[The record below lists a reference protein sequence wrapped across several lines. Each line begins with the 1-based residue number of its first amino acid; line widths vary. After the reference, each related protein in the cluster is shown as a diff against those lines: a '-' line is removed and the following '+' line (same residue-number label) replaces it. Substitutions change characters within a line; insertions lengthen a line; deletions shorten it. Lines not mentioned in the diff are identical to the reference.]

1 MTKKEIDKDKFYIL
15 RLEEEEIKKIYTTY
29 KDGSLIKLTPEQQ
42 KEADEA
48 CKQATTR
55 SLNQHKES
63 PEEREKPEYK
73 RKGFKTNKAYEK
85 SLEKK
90 EEIKK

>member
-1 MTKKEIDKDKFYIL
+1 MANKEIDKDKFYIL
-15 RLEEEEIKKIYTTY
+15 RLDGEEIKKIYTTY

-42 KEADEA
+42 KEAEQA
-48 CKQATTR
+48 NKQATSR
-55 SLNQHKES
+55 ALKQHENS

-73 RKGFKTNKAYEK
+73 RKGFKTKKAYED
-85 SLEKK
+85 SLKK